1 MSWAHSHFHPKRDGA
16 GHHRFCRHCYASEED
31 CPSAHEVAQI
41 MSEGKAPSD
50 TWVGCCENNGS
61 PSAMRNHTKSA
72 HPEQLPEGV
81 SHSRQGQAEKSDLPK
96 QVDATL
102 MREWSTNIVLGAL
115 QPVRLISDA
124 CVRTVICK
132 YVQGVGGKTRLQA
145 EVDENTTD
153 IKVEV
158 KEVLARAKA
167 EGCRFVISGDTWKPK
182 MRRRAHYLAIYINWC
197 SAEWE
202 HKTVCLSANPLPAP
216 RTGEAYQQA
225 FAAALAESGLEL
237 SDIVCSLSD
246 HEGAIRKGLRDLG
259 PASVGCGTHAFQLCP
274 KHGLPPLREK
284 NQGAPAA
291 ASDESSDSDSSSS
304 SSSSSDSAAAAPAAA
319 AAGAPAAAAAGA
331 PAAAAAGAPAAAAA
345 GAPAAAAAGA
355 PAAAAA
361 GAPAAAAGQRGS
373 KKDPDHLAMQSEL
386 ARPFK
391 QFRSTVKWYV
401 NNDDAYN
408 AMEADCRAEELPFMA
423 YVSETPTRWSSG
435 LDCAVSVLHNN
446 HGHAFSRARHST
458 RAPTELSPA
467 EALEGLHLCAV
478 LTPVKRGTKLLE
490 GDGDKALASMYLPVW
505 HAVSQALNPRITKEL
520 PIPKVLIAK
529 FGEKVKVSDLKMKA
543 KKLLLFLH
551 NDLIKIKNKHLIGTN
566 GEKLL
571 RVCSYLDPRF
581 KGHGYATQEQLQ
593 EARACLKQLA
603 FESSD
608 RYEHVAKQMQEL
620 AADPD
625 NRRLIELASQPGRGR
640 GRGRG
645 RVGRGRGKGANAA
658 PVAGPL
664 QPFRRPDRNLRLQTS
679 DERFLFGAVQPASE
693 AELGAVVVDIQSE
706 IERQV
711 VLYDHFPPEP
721 RMEYSPLAF
730 WKKNSA
736 RMPYLAVVA
745 RHLFGIPASTSSLE
759 RLFSAAGRAVTRRR
773 PRLSSKRAS
782 HLIFGH
788 ANVVRGVTGYPVWQ
802 KRQMAKKVHK

>member
-16 GHHRFCRHCYASEED
+16 GHHRFCRHCYPSEED
-31 CPSAHEVAQI
+31 CPSAQEVAQV
-41 MSEGKAPSD
+41 MSEGKAPGES
-50 TWVGCCENNGS
+50 WVGCCENNSS

-81 SHSRQGQAEKSDLPK
+81 SHSRQGQVDKPGLPK
-96 QVDATL
+96 QVDAAL
-102 MREWSTNIVLGAL
+102 MREWSTIVLGAL

-145 EVDENTTD
+145 EVDQNTTD
-153 IKVEV
+153 IRVEV

-202 HKTVCLSANPLPAP
+202 HRTVCLSANPLPAP

-225 FAAALAESGLEL
+225 FAAALAGAGLEL
-237 SDIVCSLSD
+237 SDLVCSLSD

-274 KHGLPPLREK
+274 KHGLPPLREE

-291 ASDESSDSDSSSS
+291 ASDEK
-304 SSSSSDSAAAAPAAA
+304 
-319 AAGAPAAAAAGA
+319 
-331 PAAAAAGAPAAAAA
+331 
-345 GAPAAAAAGA
+345 
-355 PAAAAA
+355 
-361 GAPAAAAGQRGS
+361 RGR
-373 KKDPDHLAMQSEL
+373 KKDPDHLTMQSEL

-458 RAPTELSPA
+458 KAPTELSPD

-505 HAVSQALNPRITKEL
+505 HALSQALNPRVTEEL
-520 PIPKVLIAK
+520 PIPKVLTAK
-529 FGEKVKVSDLKMKA
+529 FGEKVKVQDL
-543 KKLLLFLH
+543 
-551 NDLIKIKNKHLIGTN
+551 
-566 GEKLL
+566 
-571 RVCSYLDPRF
+571 R
-581 KGHGYATQEQLQ
+581 
-593 EARACLKQLA
+593 
-603 FESSD
+603 
-608 RYEHVAKQMQEL
+608 
-620 AADPD
+620 
-625 NRRLIELASQPGRGR
+625 
-640 GRGRG
+640 
-645 RVGRGRGKGANAA
+645 
-658 PVAGPL
+658 
-664 QPFRRPDRNLRLQTS
+664 
-679 DERFLFGAVQPASE
+679 
-693 AELGAVVVDIQSE
+693 
-706 IERQV
+706 
-711 VLYDHFPPEP
+711 
-721 RMEYSPLAF
+721 
-730 WKKNSA
+730 
-736 RMPYLAVVA
+736 
-745 RHLFGIPASTSSLE
+745 
-759 RLFSAAGRAVTRRR
+759 RRR
-773 PRLSSKRAS
+773 PR
-782 HLIFGH
+782 
-788 ANVVRGVTGYPVWQ
+788 
-802 KRQMAKKVHK
+802 

>member
-1 MSWAHSHFHPKRDGA
+1 RRSVSMSWAHSHFHPKRDGA
-16 GHHRFCRHCYASEED
+16 GHHRFCRHCYPSEED
-31 CPSAHEVAQI
+31 CPSAQKVAQVL
-41 MSEGKAPSD
+41 SEGKAPGES
-50 TWVGCCENNGS
+50 WVGCCENNSS

-81 SHSRQGQAEKSDLPK
+81 SHSRQGQVDKPGLPK

-145 EVDENTTD
+145 EVDENTAD
-153 IKVEV
+153 IQVEV

-182 MRRRAHYLAIYINWC
+182 MRRRAHFLAIYINWC

-216 RTGEAYQQA
+216 RTGEACQRA
-225 FAAALAESGLEL
+225 FAAALAGAGLEL
-237 SDIVCSLSD
+237 SDLVRSLSD

-291 ASDESSDSDSSSS
+291 
-304 SSSSSDSAAAAPAAA
+304 P
-319 AAGAPAAAAAGA
+319 PRK
-331 PAAAAAGAPAAAAA
+331 
-345 GAPAAAAAGA
+345 
-355 PAAAAA
+355 
-361 GAPAAAAGQRGS
+361 RGR
-373 KKDPDHLAMQSEL
+373 KKDPDHLTMQSEL

-423 YVSETPTRWSSG
+423 YVSETPSRWSSG
-435 LDCAVSVLHNN
+435 LDCAVSVLRNN

-458 RAPTELSPA
+458 KAPTELSPD

-478 LTPVKRGTKLLE
+478 LTPVKRGTKLFE

-505 HAVSQALNPRITKEL
+505 HAVSQALNPRVTKEL
-520 PIPKVLIAK
+520 PIPKVLTAK
-529 FGEKVKVSDLKMKA
+529 FGEKVKAQDLKTKA
-543 KKLLLFLH
+543 KKLLLFLR
-551 NDLIKIKNKHLIGTN
+551 NDLIKIKNKHLMGAS

-571 RVCSYLDPRF
+571 RDCSYLDPRF
-581 KGHGYATQEQLQ
+581 KGHAMQ
-593 EARACLKQLA
+593 RM
-603 FESSD
+603 SSCK
-608 RYEHVAKQMQEL
+608 RPEL
-620 AADPD
+620 
-625 NRRLIELASQPGRGR
+625 
-640 GRGRG
+640 
-645 RVGRGRGKGANAA
+645 V
-658 PVAGPL
+658 
-664 QPFRRPDRNLRLQTS
+664 
-679 DERFLFGAVQPASE
+679 
-693 AELGAVVVDIQSE
+693 
-706 IERQV
+706 
-711 VLYDHFPPEP
+711 
-721 RMEYSPLAF
+721 
-730 WKKNSA
+730 
-736 RMPYLAVVA
+736 
-745 RHLFGIPASTSSLE
+745 
-759 RLFSAAGRAVTRRR
+759 
-773 PRLSSKRAS
+773 
-782 HLIFGH
+782 
-788 ANVVRGVTGYPVWQ
+788 
-802 KRQMAKKVHK
+802 

>member
-16 GHHRFCRHCYASEED
+16 GHHRFCRHCYPSEED
-31 CPSAHEVAQI
+31 CPSAQEVAQV
-41 MSEGKAPSD
+41 MSEGKAPGES
-50 TWVGCCENNGS
+50 WVGCCENNSS

-81 SHSRQGQAEKSDLPK
+81 SHSRQGQVDKPGLPK

-145 EVDENTTD
+145 EVDQNTTD
-153 IKVEV
+153 IQVEV

-202 HKTVCLSANPLPAP
+202 HRTVCLSANPLPAP

-225 FAAALAESGLEL
+225 FAAALAGAGLEL
-237 SDIVCSLSD
+237 SDLVCSLSD

-304 SSSSSDSAAAAPAAA
+304 SSSSSDPAAAPA
-319 AAGAPAAAAAGA
+319 AAGAPAAAAAGDPA
-331 PAAAAAGAPAAAAA
+331 AAAAAGAPAA
-345 GAPAAAAAGA
+345 P
-355 PAAAAA
+355 PRK
-361 GAPAAAAGQRGS
+361 RGR
-373 KKDPDHLAMQSEL
+373 KKDPDHLTMQSEL

-458 RAPTELSPA
+458 KAPTELSPD

-505 HAVSQALNPRITKEL
+505 HAVSQALNPRVTKEL
-520 PIPKVLIAK
+520 PIPKVLTAK
-529 FGEKVKVSDLKMKA
+529 FGDKVKVQDLKTKA

-551 NDLIKIKNKHLIGTN
+551 NDLIKIKNRHLMGTS

-581 KGHGYATQEQLQ
+581 KGHGYATHEQLQ

-625 NRRLIELASQPGRGR
+625 NRRLIELASQPGKGR

-645 RVGRGRGKGANAA
+645 RVGRGRGKGASAA
-658 PVAGPL
+658 SVAGPL
-664 QPFRRPDRNLRLQTS
+664 QPFRRPDRALRLQTS

-693 AELGAVVVDIQSE
+693 AEVGAVVVDIQSE
-706 IERQV
+706 IERQI
-711 VLYDHFPPEP
+711 VLYDHFPAEP
-721 RMEYSPLAF
+721 RMDYSPLAF
-730 WKKNSA
+730 WKKHGA
-736 RMPYLAVVA
+736 RMPYLALVA

-759 RLFSAAGRAVTRRR
+759 RLFSAAGRAITRRR

-788 ANVVRGVTGYPVWQ
+788 ANVVRGVTGFPVWQ

>member
-1 MSWAHSHFHPKRDGA
+1 SGTGLERGEGTRRKLGRMLRDN
-16 GHHRFCRHCYASEED
+16 S
-31 CPSAHEVAQI
+31 
-41 MSEGKAPSD
+41 
-50 TWVGCCENNGS
+50 S

-81 SHSRQGQAEKSDLPK
+81 SHSRQGQVDKPGLPK

-145 EVDENTTD
+145 EVDENTAD
-153 IKVEV
+153 IQVEV

-225 FAAALAESGLEL
+225 FAAALAGAGLEL
-237 SDIVCSLSD
+237 SDLVCSLSD

-304 SSSSSDSAAAAPAAA
+304 SSSSSDPAAAPA
-319 AAGAPAAAAAGA
+319 AAGAPAAAAAGD
-331 PAAAAAGAPAAAAA
+331 PAAAAAGAPAA
-345 GAPAAAAAGA
+345 P
-355 PAAAAA
+355 PRK
-361 GAPAAAAGQRGS
+361 RGR
-373 KKDPDHLAMQSEL
+373 KKDPDHLTMQSEL

-401 NNDDAYN
+401 NNDDAYS
-408 AMEADCRAEELPFMA
+408 AMEADCKAEELPFMA
-423 YVSETPTRWSSG
+423 YVSETPSRRSSG
-435 LDCAVSVLHNN
+435 LDCAVSVLRNN

-458 RAPTELSPA
+458 KAPTELSPD

-505 HAVSQALNPRITKEL
+505 HAVSQALNPRVTKEL
-520 PIPKVLIAK
+520 PIPKVLTAK
-529 FGEKVKVSDLKMKA
+529 FGEKVKVQDLKTKA

-551 NDLIKIKNKHLIGTN
+551 NDLIKIKNKHLMGTS

-581 KGHGYATQEQLQ
+581 KGHGYATHEQLQ
-593 EARACLKQLA
+593 EARACLKQL
-603 FESSD
+603 D
-608 RYEHVAKQMQEL
+608 EHVAKQMQEL
-620 AADPD
+620 DSGIATFFSQMEQQILAALQALNAKADAADLTLRAQAEAQHKVSAALQAQQARILQMLVDQQSAQAAVASAQADALALPRGSQGTTSTGLVTAKCDYRISKFFLPVSVEHSLDRSAGTVRFDLDENKSRLVLQEASGYWFVEQSPD
-625 NRRLIELASQPGRGR
+625 GPPNTSRVWLCVQSLRASALVPWSIVDYAAERALRRATCWLKPVMEERWKKEQRLRQLVTQSPFRWKTSRSSEAAGAITACAETTQHEQTTRFSAPRRLRTA
-640 GRGRG
+640 
-645 RVGRGRGKGANAA
+645 
-658 PVAGPL
+658 
-664 QPFRRPDRNLRLQTS
+664 
-679 DERFLFGAVQPASE
+679 
-693 AELGAVVVDIQSE
+693 
-706 IERQV
+706 
-711 VLYDHFPPEP
+711 
-721 RMEYSPLAF
+721 
-730 WKKNSA
+730 
-736 RMPYLAVVA
+736 
-745 RHLFGIPASTSSLE
+745 
-759 RLFSAAGRAVTRRR
+759 
-773 PRLSSKRAS
+773 
-782 HLIFGH
+782 
-788 ANVVRGVTGYPVWQ
+788 
-802 KRQMAKKVHK
+802 